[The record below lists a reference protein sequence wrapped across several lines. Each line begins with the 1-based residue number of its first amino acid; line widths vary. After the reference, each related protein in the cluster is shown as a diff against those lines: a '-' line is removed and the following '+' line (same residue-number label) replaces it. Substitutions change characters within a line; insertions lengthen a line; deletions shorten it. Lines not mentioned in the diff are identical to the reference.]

1 MLAMKTIVQLS
12 TNDVVA
18 DMQYL
23 PVISLLIP
31 FDPKMVLKTKLLE
44 KLSNA
49 ASRVEGQL
57 LEK

>member
-1 MLAMKTIVQLS
+1 MKTIVQLS